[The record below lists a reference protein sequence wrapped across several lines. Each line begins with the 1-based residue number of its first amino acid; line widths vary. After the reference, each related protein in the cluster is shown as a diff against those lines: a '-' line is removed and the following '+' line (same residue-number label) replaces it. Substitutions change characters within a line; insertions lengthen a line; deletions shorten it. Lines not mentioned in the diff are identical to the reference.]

1 MALIDNSAASAELL
15 AIYDGTRRIC
25 GVD

>member
-1 MALIDNSAASAELL
+1 MALIDNSATSAELL
-15 AIYDGTRRIC
+15 AIYDGTRKTC